1 MDTIAAGVAAAME
14 EQKAATREIA
24 RNVQQAS
31 RGTLAVTEAIAAV
44 RDGAGQTGQTGQTGT
59 AAQVLGAAQGM
70 SRSAGELQREV
81 AVFLADVRAA

>member
-44 RDGAGQTGQTGQTGT
+44 RDGAGQTGTA
-59 AAQVLGAAQGM
+59 AAQVLGAAQDM
-70 SRSAGELQREV
+70 SRSAGEL
-81 AVFLADVRAA
+81 